1 MEQQQCILL
10 IHASV
15 DVEVFI
21 INSATFTVD
30 VSLTIAQE
38 LNKSSEEE

>member
-15 DVEVFI
+15 DLEVFI
-21 INSATFTVD
+21 INSAGFTVD
-30 VSLTIAQE
+30 VSLIIAQE
-38 LNKSSEEE
+38 LNRSSEEQ